1 MNQRIQFVQENIKRL
16 NDLIQLAIKDENYNK
31 QKLTEMQKQKNVYSL
46 ELARIMKEQW
56 EETHER
62 LDFGDDR

>member
-31 QKLTEMQKQKNVYSL
+31 QKLTEMQKQKNAYSL